1 MTGIQRKTG
10 KQKNRDGKKE
20 KQGYKYMGCSAE
32 PLLPNL
38 ACSGLVG
45 SVLDAEA
52 VFKSEEPWWKW
63 TNNFIRRRILKTS
76 SVKILYSRLLTF
88 LMDAPQTLF
97 KFQNLQMQKK
107 NLHRLL
113 TSFWIRFLSWEER
126 FPELF
131 TALQWFAFS
140 TCTQG
145 SNFTSREFLF
155 PWWCVGKGSFD
166 KTPSLRVLLLCY
178 LVLLHSS
185 RLCFRTER
193 VAMWCALR
201 SGSQITENSEWW
213 VYRCQ
218 AAVGVAKK
226 SHMSATSQTYS
237 LALDIDL
244 IPS

>member
-107 NLHRLL
+107 ICIGSWLPSESGFCPERRGSWNYSQPSSDLPFQLAL
-113 TSFWIRFLSWEER
+113 KEVTS
-126 FPELF
+126 P
-131 TALQWFAFS
+131 
-140 TCTQG
+140 
-145 SNFTSREFLF
+145 
-155 PWWCVGKGSFD
+155 PGSFCF
-166 KTPSLRVLLLCY
+166 PGGVLGRGALT
-178 LVLLHSS
+178 
-185 RLCFRTER
+185 RLP
-193 VAMWCALR
+193 L
-201 SGSQITENSEWW
+201 
-213 VYRCQ
+213 
-218 AAVGVAKK
+218 
-226 SHMSATSQTYS
+226 
-237 LALDIDL
+237 
-244 IPS
+244 

>member
-1 MTGIQRKTG
+1 
-10 KQKNRDGKKE
+10 
-20 KQGYKYMGCSAE
+20 
-32 PLLPNL
+32 
-38 ACSGLVG
+38 
-45 SVLDAEA
+45 
-52 VFKSEEPWWKW
+52 
-63 TNNFIRRRILKTS
+63 
-76 SVKILYSRLLTF
+76 
-88 LMDAPQTLF
+88 MDVPQTLF

-113 TSFWIRFLSWEER
+113 TSFWIRFLSREER

-166 KTPSLRVLLLCY
+166 KTPSLSVLLLCY

-185 RLCFRTER
+185 RMCYRKER

-201 SGSQITENSEWW
+201 SGSQITANSEWW

-218 AAVGVAKK
+218 AAVRVAKK